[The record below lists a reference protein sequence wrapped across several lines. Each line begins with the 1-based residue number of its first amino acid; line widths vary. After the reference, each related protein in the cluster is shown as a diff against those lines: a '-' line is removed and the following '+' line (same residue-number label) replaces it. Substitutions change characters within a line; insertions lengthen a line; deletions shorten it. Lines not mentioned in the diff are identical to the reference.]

1 MKINLLFGFLGSGKT
16 TLAKHLLEQRGST
29 VKTAIIVNEFGEVG
43 VDGDI
48 LRGQNIDVVELNSGC
63 LCCTLRGSLM
73 MALEELRDKS
83 KVERVIVEATGI
95 SQPRELLD
103 ELVESSVKGLKIG
116 PMVTVVDCAK
126 FNKLQSML
134 GDFYLDQIEFADIVI
149 ANKVDLATTDQIESA
164 TRHIREI
171 NSNAKIFFAEQCRV
185 PPEVLFGEAQ
195 SLIIQQLQEE
205 MMLTLQV
212 ETSQAHGYP
221 KGHDR
226 EGQNI
231 GPHLSYHHGHEHQ
244 SPPSHLHV
252 HEHEHEH
259 EHEHTHDP
267 HAKVPVQSFVVT
279 VGRNGS
285 KSSLEKFF
293 QSLPDKVWRVKGFI
307 DLQGE
312 KFLIQF
318 SLGQLEMT
326 LATGDAVDTLVFI
339 GQDMDRAQIEAQ
351 VVVATR

>member
-1 MKINLLFGFLGSGKT
+1 MLLKKEWPKQLELHEVQIADLKQLMKINLLFGFLGSGKT

-83 KVERVIVEATGI
+83 QVERVIVEATGI

-103 ELVESSVKGLKIG
+103 ELVDSSVKGLKIG

-149 ANKVDLATTDQIESA
+149 ANKIDLATPGQIESA

-171 NSNAKIFFAEQCRV
+171 NSNAQIFFAEQCRV
-185 PPEVLFGEAQ
+185 PPDVLFGEAQ
-195 SLIIQQLQEE
+195 SQIIQQLQEE
-205 MMLTLQV
+205 MMATPKV
-212 ETSQAHGYP
+212 ESAHDHGHR
-221 KGHDR
+221 KGHDH
-226 EGQNI
+226 ESQNDGQ
-231 GPHLSYHHGHEHQ
+231 HLSYHHGHEH
-244 SPPSHLHV
+244 PHLH
-252 HEHEHEH
+252 
-259 EHEHTHDP
+259 
-267 HAKVPVQSFVVT
+267 
-279 VGRNGS
+279 
-285 KSSLEKFF
+285 
-293 QSLPDKVWRVKGFI
+293 
-307 DLQGE
+307 
-312 KFLIQF
+312 
-318 SLGQLEMT
+318 
-326 LATGDAVDTLVFI
+326 
-339 GQDMDRAQIEAQ
+339 Q
-351 VVVATR
+351 VRP